1 VQRIFQLK
9 GKVQHYSW
17 GGYDYIPKL
26 LCMDNAE
33 QKPYAEYWLGA
44 HPQQP
49 STITIGDKEVSLD
62 QFVQREDI
70 LGKKAS
76 TLFQSLPYLFKILDV
91 KQMLSIQ
98 VHPSK
103 AAAKQCFEKE
113 NEAGIPLS
121 APNRNYKDDN
131 HKPEMMV
138 ALSNFWLLHGFKS
151 PSAIRQVLDHTPE
164 LKSLTGVLEK
174 KGLQGLYDK
183 VMNMPQDEVNS
194 MLKPLAARI
203 VPLYKL
209 GQLNKTT
216 EDFWAARAIQTFT
229 KNGQWDRGIFSI
241 YFLNLVYLK
250 KGEGIF
256 QPSGMPHAYLE
267 GQNVELMANSDN
279 VLRAGLTDKH
289 IDVQEL
295 MRHIDYRTTEPVI
308 LHADQNK
315 RYFAPVD
322 EFGLFQY
329 ILESNNEEVWE
340 TKSAEIL
347 LVIEGKAEIFT
358 GEEKL
363 SLEKGKAVFIIAN
376 SPVKVIGVKHSI
388 LFRATVGIT

>member
-1 VQRIFQLK
+1 
-9 GKVQHYSW
+9 
-17 GGYDYIPKL
+17 
-26 LCMDNAE
+26 MENAE

-174 KGLQGLYDK
+174 KGLHGLYDK